1 EHTPA
6 AGRRRAAWPG
16 RAGCRAR
23 GRARPAGRPSAGGP
37 APRPPAQTRV
47 ASTSRTSA
55 PRVRRTGFMEYRR
68 RPAISF
74 QLDVCRLD
82 DWCPAGNLALPQ
94 SGGRWLAAPRLV
106 WNVTADFRQPPT
118 HVLVVEGPVEG
129 VGEPIKD
136 WLRRSLGRKQGPPGH
151 GLEFRQSG
159 FLRGRDI
166 R

>member
-1 EHTPA
+1 MDRGVCSIHARKGA
-6 AGRRRAAWPG
+6 ARYYRRLSS
-16 RAGCRAR
+16 
-23 GRARPAGRPSAGGP
+23 GRARMKHMRPGRCPTCVSLGGVNRF
-37 APRPPAQTRV
+37 AERDLWNIDAT
-47 ASTSRTSA
+47 
-55 PRVRRTGFMEYRR
+55 
-68 RPAISF
+68 AISF

-82 DWCPAGNLALPQ
+82 DWCPASNLALHQ
-94 SGGRWLAAPRLV
+94 SGERWLAAPRLV
-106 WNVTADFRQPPT
+106 WNVTADFRQPPA